1 MDKYKK
7 QILKYIERMQADK
20 RLLQRI
26 FYFAPIFYKITERF
40 FGDEDGVMIS
50 DLTLWFLAQAI
61 AESNLDYKAKSPAG
75 ACGLMQLMPDTFKFI
90 NRTLKLGLDDI
101 WDAKQNAT
109 AGIGYDY
116 WLYKRLTRYIGHL
129 PYEFILQVVFAEYNW
144 RLGLWSMFKDKLKEG
159 ILPIND
165 FPDETQKY
173 LTRIKYYYFG
183 LILINNGQ
191 SGRNIS

>member
-7 QILKYIERMQADK
+7 QILKYVELMQADK
-20 RLLQRI
+20 RVLQRI

-40 FGDEDGVMIS
+40 FGDEDGVMVS

-101 WDAKQNAT
+101 WDAIQNAT

-116 WLYKRLTRYIGHL
+116 FLFRRLKPFIGHM
-129 PYEFILQVVFAEYNW
+129 PYEFILQVVFMEYNW
-144 RLGLWSMFKDKLKEG
+144 RLGLWSKFKDDLKKG
-159 ILPIND
+159 ILPIHKCPN
-165 FPDETQKY
+165 ETQNY
-173 LTRIKYYYFG
+173 LTRIKYNYFG

-191 SGRNIS
+191 SGTNIS